1 MSCCCCCFWPLD
13 EGKSKK
19 KNSIQKIIT
28 ENQSIENSTETEMS
42 SYKDNPIKSFETQ
55 NSKQLE
61 DENKKLKE
69 ENNYLKKENKQLKER
84 KEKQLVENEEYNLLS
99 KSNDT
104 IKSIDS
110 IISHYSEDSQKQVKK
125 MRDKMEELKKSN
137 EEKDNIILDLK
148 SKIIQSENPDESK
161 KKIKFIFYC
170 ENEKKEYPL
179 NLVYEDQD
187 KFSFVVSKFLEKNN
201 EFICKGIKS
210 WKFNEKNID
219 YSSLIKD
226 NQFNDVSKIIFNY

>member
-1 MSCCCCCFWPLD
+1 
-13 EGKSKK
+13 
-19 KNSIQKIIT
+19 
-28 ENQSIENSTETEMS
+28 
-42 SYKDNPIKSFETQ
+42 
-55 NSKQLE
+55 
-61 DENKKLKE
+61 
-69 ENNYLKKENKQLKER
+69 
-84 KEKQLVENEEYNLLS
+84 
-99 KSNDT
+99 
-104 IKSIDS
+104 
-110 IISHYSEDSQKQVKK
+110 